1 MAHRLLILLLI
12 LISTSCGD
20 DRQDVEGKCVN
31 TNNQEEWLNNTSTTN
46 YLLNDYSWFGIIS
59 DNTEP
64 ALRTLSRQRTSQRTF
79 EKRKP
84 LWNTSLRI
92 QTAQITFLYINRER
106 IAYSQNAKSGRSL
119 LNFLCKLTC

>member
-20 DRQDVEGKCVN
+20 DRQDVEVN
-31 TNNQEEWLNNTSTTN
+31 YVDNGFIKSWLNNTD
-46 YLLNDYSWFGIIS
+46 NDNNLKDNYSWYAIVTDSGQV
-59 DNTEP
+59 
-64 ALRTLSRQRTSQRTF
+64 LRTVSRQRTSQRTF

-106 IAYSQNAKSGRSL
+106 ISYSQNTKSGRSL

>member
-20 DRQDVEGKCVN
+20 DRQDVVVN
-31 TNNQEEWLNNTSTTN
+31 YVDNGFIKSWLNNTD
-46 YLLNDYSWFGIIS
+46 NDNNLKDNYSWYAIVTDSGQV
-59 DNTEP
+59 
-64 ALRTLSRQRTSQRTF
+64 LRTVSRQRTSQRTF

-92 QTAQITFLYINRER
+92 QTTQITFLYINRER

>member
-20 DRQDVEGKCVN
+20 DRQDVEVN
-31 TNNQEEWLNNTSTTN
+31 YVDNGFIKSWLNNTD
-46 YLLNDYSWFGIIS
+46 NDNNLKDNYSWYAIVTDSGQV
-59 DNTEP
+59 
-64 ALRTLSRQRTSQRTF
+64 LRTVSRQRTSQRTF

-92 QTAQITFLYINRER
+92 QTTQITFLYINRER

>member
-1 MAHRLLILLLI
+1 MANRLLILLLI

-20 DRQDVEGKCVN
+20 DRQDVEVN
-31 TNNQEEWLNNTSTTN
+31 YVDNGFIKSWLNNTD
-46 YLLNDYSWFGIIS
+46 NDNNLKDNYSWYAIVTDSGQV
-59 DNTEP
+59 
-64 ALRTLSRQRTSQRTF
+64 LRTVSRQRTSQRTF

>member
-20 DRQDVEGKCVN
+20 DRQDVEVN
-31 TNNQEEWLNNTSTTN
+31 YVDNGFIKSWLNNTD
-46 YLLNDYSWFGIIS
+46 NDNNLKDNYSWYAIVTDSGQV
-59 DNTEP
+59 
-64 ALRTLSRQRTSQRTF
+64 LRTVSRQRTSQRTF

>member
-20 DRQDVEGKCVN
+20 DRQDVEVN
-31 TNNQEEWLNNTSTTN
+31 YVDNGFIKFWLNNTD
-46 YLLNDYSWFGIIS
+46 NDNNLKDNYSWYAIVTDSGQV
-59 DNTEP
+59 
-64 ALRTLSRQRTSQRTF
+64 LRTVSRQRTSQRTF

-84 LWNTSLRI
+84 LWNTSLSI

>member
-20 DRQDVEGKCVN
+20 DRQDVEVN
-31 TNNQEEWLNNTSTTN
+31 YVDNGFIKSWLNNTD
-46 YLLNDYSWFGIIS
+46 NDNNLKDNYSWYAIVTDSGQV
-59 DNTEP
+59 
-64 ALRTLSRQRTSQRTF
+64 LRIVSRQRTSQRTF

>member
-20 DRQDVEGKCVN
+20 DRQDVEVN
-31 TNNQEEWLNNTSTTN
+31 YVDNGFIKSWLNNTD
-46 YLLNDYSWFGIIS
+46 NDNNLKDNYSWYAIVTDSGQV
-59 DNTEP
+59 
-64 ALRTLSRQRTSQRTF
+64 LRTVSRQRTSQRTF

-106 IAYSQNAKSGRSL
+106 ISYSQNAKSGRSL

>member
-20 DRQDVEGKCVN
+20 DRQDVEVN
-31 TNNQEEWLNNTSTTN
+31 YVDNGFIMSWLNNTD
-46 YLLNDYSWFGIIS
+46 NDNNLKDNYSWYAIVTDSGQV
-59 DNTEP
+59 
-64 ALRTLSRQRTSQRTF
+64 LRTVSRQRTSQRTF

>member
-20 DRQDVEGKCVN
+20 DRQDVEVN
-31 TNNQEEWLNNTSTTN
+31 YVDNGFIKSWLNNTD
-46 YLLNDYSWFGIIS
+46 NDNNLKDNYSWYAIVTDSGQV
-59 DNTEP
+59 
-64 ALRTLSRQRTSQRTF
+64 LRTVSRQRTSQRTF

-92 QTAQITFLYINRER
+92 QTAQITFLNINRER
-106 IAYSQNAKSGRSL
+106 IAYSQNTKSGRSL

>member
-20 DRQDVEGKCVN
+20 DRQDVVVN
-31 TNNQEEWLNNTSTTN
+31 YVDNGFIKSWLNNTD
-46 YLLNDYSWFGIIS
+46 NDNNLKDNYSWYAIVTDSGQV
-59 DNTEP
+59 
-64 ALRTLSRQRTSQRTF
+64 LRTVSRQRTSQRTF

-106 IAYSQNAKSGRSL
+106 ISYSQNAKSGRSL

>member
-20 DRQDVEGKCVN
+20 DRQDVEVN
-31 TNNQEEWLNNTSTTN
+31 YVDNGFIMSWLNNTD
-46 YLLNDYSWFGIIS
+46 NDNNLKDNYSWYAIVTDSGQV
-59 DNTEP
+59 
-64 ALRTLSRQRTSQRTF
+64 LRTVSRQRTSQRTF

-106 IAYSQNAKSGRSL
+106 ISYSQNAKSGRSL

>member
-20 DRQDVEGKCVN
+20 DRQNVEVN
-31 TNNQEEWLNNTSTTN
+31 YVDNGFIMSWLNNTD
-46 YLLNDYSWFGIIS
+46 NDNNLKDNYSWYAIVTDSGQV
-59 DNTEP
+59 
-64 ALRTLSRQRTSQRTF
+64 LRIVSRQRTSQRTF